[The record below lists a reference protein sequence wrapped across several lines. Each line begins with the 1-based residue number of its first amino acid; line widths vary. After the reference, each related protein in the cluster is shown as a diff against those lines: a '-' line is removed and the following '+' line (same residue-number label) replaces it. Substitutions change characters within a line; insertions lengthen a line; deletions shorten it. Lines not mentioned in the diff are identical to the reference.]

1 MPKFP
6 RFTRSMFGGLLFSEE
21 HSEPE
26 LLLEYTER
34 ENFEEPA
41 LYDWNAEKIYD
52 QPNIVPLFRDTV
64 LDPRD

>member
-1 MPKFP
+1 M
-6 RFTRSMFGGLLFSEE
+6 LFSEE